1 MKPTTIASLQKCKQD
16 KKRFATITAYDY
28 SFAKLFAD
36 EGINVMLV
44 GDSLGMTVQ
53 GHDST
58 LPVTVADIAYHTA
71 AVRRGAPNCL
81 LLADLPFMAYATPE
95 QAFENA
101 ATVMR
106 AGANM
111 VKIEGGEWLVE
122 TVQMLTERAVPV
134 CGHLGLTPQSVNIF
148 GGYKVQGRGDEA
160 GDRLLSDALALEAA
174 GAQLLVL
181 ECVPVELAKRIT
193 EALAIPVIGI
203 GAGNVTDGQ
212 ILVMHD
218 AFGITGGHIPKFAKN
233 FLAETGDIRA
243 AVRQY
248 MAEVESGVYPGEE
261 HSFPLRSDVVL
272 IIETLPLLRQ
282 QIRRLRMEG
291 KRVALVPTM
300 GNLHDGHMKLVDEA
314 KARADVVVVSIFVNP
329 MQFDRPE
336 DLARYPRTLQEDC
349 EKLNKRKVDLVF
361 APSVKE
367 IYPNGTETHT
377 YVDVPGLST
386 MLEGASRPGHFRGVS
401 TIVSKLFNLV
411 QPDIACFGEK
421 DFQQLALI
429 RKMVADM
436 GFDIEIVGV
445 PIMRAKDGLALSS
458 RNGYLTAE
466 QRKIAPGLYKVLSSI
481 ADKLQA
487 GERDL
492 DEIIAIA
499 GQELNEKGFR
509 SDDIQIRDADTLLEI
524 SENSKR
530 AVILVAA
537 WLGDARLIDNKLVEL
552 A

>member
-1 MKPTTIASLQKCKQD
+1 M
-16 KKRFATITAYDY
+16 
-28 SFAKLFAD
+28 
-36 EGINVMLV
+36 
-44 GDSLGMTVQ
+44 
-53 GHDST
+53 
-58 LPVTVADIAYHTA
+58 
-71 AVRRGAPNCL
+71 
-81 LLADLPFMAYATPE
+81 
-95 QAFENA
+95 
-101 ATVMR
+101 
-106 AGANM
+106 
-111 VKIEGGEWLVE
+111 
-122 TVQMLTERAVPV
+122 
-134 CGHLGLTPQSVNIF
+134 
-148 GGYKVQGRGDEA
+148 
-160 GDRLLSDALALEAA
+160 
-174 GAQLLVL
+174 
-181 ECVPVELAKRIT
+181 
-193 EALAIPVIGI
+193 
-203 GAGNVTDGQ
+203 
-212 ILVMHD
+212 
-218 AFGITGGHIPKFAKN
+218 
-233 FLAETGDIRA
+233 
-243 AVRQY
+243 
-248 MAEVESGVYPGEE
+248 
-261 HSFPLRSDVVL
+261 L

-291 KRVALVPTM
+291 KRVALVPNM

-492 DEIIAIA
+492 DEIITIA

-509 SDDIQIRDADTLLEI
+509 ADDIQIRDADTLLEV

-537 WLGDARLIDNKLVEL
+537 WLGDARLIDNKIVEL
-552 A
+552 V

>member
-1 MKPTTIASLQKCKQD
+1 M
-16 KKRFATITAYDY
+16 
-28 SFAKLFAD
+28 
-36 EGINVMLV
+36 
-44 GDSLGMTVQ
+44 
-53 GHDST
+53 
-58 LPVTVADIAYHTA
+58 
-71 AVRRGAPNCL
+71 
-81 LLADLPFMAYATPE
+81 
-95 QAFENA
+95 
-101 ATVMR
+101 
-106 AGANM
+106 
-111 VKIEGGEWLVE
+111 
-122 TVQMLTERAVPV
+122 
-134 CGHLGLTPQSVNIF
+134 
-148 GGYKVQGRGDEA
+148 
-160 GDRLLSDALALEAA
+160 
-174 GAQLLVL
+174 
-181 ECVPVELAKRIT
+181 
-193 EALAIPVIGI
+193 
-203 GAGNVTDGQ
+203 
-212 ILVMHD
+212 
-218 AFGITGGHIPKFAKN
+218 
-233 FLAETGDIRA
+233 
-243 AVRQY
+243 
-248 MAEVESGVYPGEE
+248 
-261 HSFPLRSDVVL
+261 L

-481 ADKLQA
+481 ADKLQV

-492 DEIIAIA
+492 DEIITIA

-509 SDDIQIRDADTLLEI
+509 ADDIQIRDADTLLEV
-524 SENSKR
+524 SETNKR

-537 WLGDARLIDNKLVEL
+537 WLGDARLIDNKIVEL

>member
-1 MKPTTIASLQKCKQD
+1 M
-16 KKRFATITAYDY
+16 
-28 SFAKLFAD
+28 
-36 EGINVMLV
+36 
-44 GDSLGMTVQ
+44 
-53 GHDST
+53 
-58 LPVTVADIAYHTA
+58 
-71 AVRRGAPNCL
+71 
-81 LLADLPFMAYATPE
+81 
-95 QAFENA
+95 
-101 ATVMR
+101 
-106 AGANM
+106 
-111 VKIEGGEWLVE
+111 
-122 TVQMLTERAVPV
+122 
-134 CGHLGLTPQSVNIF
+134 
-148 GGYKVQGRGDEA
+148 
-160 GDRLLSDALALEAA
+160 
-174 GAQLLVL
+174 
-181 ECVPVELAKRIT
+181 
-193 EALAIPVIGI
+193 
-203 GAGNVTDGQ
+203 
-212 ILVMHD
+212 
-218 AFGITGGHIPKFAKN
+218 
-233 FLAETGDIRA
+233 
-243 AVRQY
+243 
-248 MAEVESGVYPGEE
+248 
-261 HSFPLRSDVVL
+261 L

-282 QIRRLRMEG
+282 QIHRLRMEG

-314 KARADVVVVSIFVNP
+314 KARADVGGVSIFVNP

-336 DLARYPRTLQEDC
+336 DLVRYPRTLQEDC

-386 MLEGASRPGHFRGVS
+386 MLEGARRPGHFRGVS

-458 RNGYLTAE
+458 RNSYLTAE

-509 SDDIQIRDADTLLEI
+509 ADDIQIRDADTLLEV

-537 WLGDARLIDNKLVEL
+537 WLGDARLIDNKIVEL

>member
-1 MKPTTIASLQKCKQD
+1 M
-16 KKRFATITAYDY
+16 
-28 SFAKLFAD
+28 
-36 EGINVMLV
+36 
-44 GDSLGMTVQ
+44 
-53 GHDST
+53 
-58 LPVTVADIAYHTA
+58 
-71 AVRRGAPNCL
+71 
-81 LLADLPFMAYATPE
+81 
-95 QAFENA
+95 
-101 ATVMR
+101 
-106 AGANM
+106 
-111 VKIEGGEWLVE
+111 
-122 TVQMLTERAVPV
+122 
-134 CGHLGLTPQSVNIF
+134 
-148 GGYKVQGRGDEA
+148 
-160 GDRLLSDALALEAA
+160 
-174 GAQLLVL
+174 
-181 ECVPVELAKRIT
+181 
-193 EALAIPVIGI
+193 
-203 GAGNVTDGQ
+203 
-212 ILVMHD
+212 
-218 AFGITGGHIPKFAKN
+218 
-233 FLAETGDIRA
+233 
-243 AVRQY
+243 
-248 MAEVESGVYPGEE
+248 
-261 HSFPLRSDVVL
+261 L

-336 DLARYPRTLQEDC
+336 DLARYLRTLQEDC

-509 SDDIQIRDADTLLEI
+509 ADDIQIRDADTLLEV

-537 WLGDARLIDNKLVEL
+537 WLGDARLIDNKMVEL

>member
-1 MKPTTIASLQKCKQD
+1 M
-16 KKRFATITAYDY
+16 
-28 SFAKLFAD
+28 
-36 EGINVMLV
+36 
-44 GDSLGMTVQ
+44 
-53 GHDST
+53 
-58 LPVTVADIAYHTA
+58 
-71 AVRRGAPNCL
+71 
-81 LLADLPFMAYATPE
+81 
-95 QAFENA
+95 
-101 ATVMR
+101 
-106 AGANM
+106 
-111 VKIEGGEWLVE
+111 
-122 TVQMLTERAVPV
+122 
-134 CGHLGLTPQSVNIF
+134 
-148 GGYKVQGRGDEA
+148 
-160 GDRLLSDALALEAA
+160 
-174 GAQLLVL
+174 
-181 ECVPVELAKRIT
+181 
-193 EALAIPVIGI
+193 
-203 GAGNVTDGQ
+203 
-212 ILVMHD
+212 
-218 AFGITGGHIPKFAKN
+218 
-233 FLAETGDIRA
+233 
-243 AVRQY
+243 
-248 MAEVESGVYPGEE
+248 
-261 HSFPLRSDVVL
+261 L

-509 SDDIQIRDADTLLEI
+509 SDDIQIRDADTLLEV

-537 WLGDARLIDNKLVEL
+537 WLGDARLINNKLVEL

>member
-1 MKPTTIASLQKCKQD
+1 M
-16 KKRFATITAYDY
+16 
-28 SFAKLFAD
+28 
-36 EGINVMLV
+36 
-44 GDSLGMTVQ
+44 
-53 GHDST
+53 
-58 LPVTVADIAYHTA
+58 
-71 AVRRGAPNCL
+71 
-81 LLADLPFMAYATPE
+81 
-95 QAFENA
+95 
-101 ATVMR
+101 
-106 AGANM
+106 
-111 VKIEGGEWLVE
+111 
-122 TVQMLTERAVPV
+122 
-134 CGHLGLTPQSVNIF
+134 
-148 GGYKVQGRGDEA
+148 
-160 GDRLLSDALALEAA
+160 
-174 GAQLLVL
+174 
-181 ECVPVELAKRIT
+181 
-193 EALAIPVIGI
+193 
-203 GAGNVTDGQ
+203 
-212 ILVMHD
+212 
-218 AFGITGGHIPKFAKN
+218 
-233 FLAETGDIRA
+233 
-243 AVRQY
+243 
-248 MAEVESGVYPGEE
+248 
-261 HSFPLRSDVVL
+261 L
-272 IIETLPLLRQ
+272 IIATLPLLRQ

-492 DEIIAIA
+492 DEIITIA

-509 SDDIQIRDADTLLEI
+509 ADDIQIRDADTLLEV
-524 SENSKR
+524 SETSKR

-537 WLGDARLIDNKLVEL
+537 WLGDARLIDNKMVEL

>member
-1 MKPTTIASLQKCKQD
+1 M
-16 KKRFATITAYDY
+16 
-28 SFAKLFAD
+28 
-36 EGINVMLV
+36 
-44 GDSLGMTVQ
+44 
-53 GHDST
+53 
-58 LPVTVADIAYHTA
+58 
-71 AVRRGAPNCL
+71 
-81 LLADLPFMAYATPE
+81 
-95 QAFENA
+95 
-101 ATVMR
+101 
-106 AGANM
+106 
-111 VKIEGGEWLVE
+111 
-122 TVQMLTERAVPV
+122 
-134 CGHLGLTPQSVNIF
+134 
-148 GGYKVQGRGDEA
+148 
-160 GDRLLSDALALEAA
+160 
-174 GAQLLVL
+174 
-181 ECVPVELAKRIT
+181 
-193 EALAIPVIGI
+193 
-203 GAGNVTDGQ
+203 
-212 ILVMHD
+212 
-218 AFGITGGHIPKFAKN
+218 
-233 FLAETGDIRA
+233 
-243 AVRQY
+243 
-248 MAEVESGVYPGEE
+248 
-261 HSFPLRSDVVL
+261 L

-436 GFDIEIVGV
+436 SFDIEIVGV

-487 GERDL
+487 GERHL

-509 SDDIQIRDADTLLEI
+509 ADDIQIRDADTLLEV
-524 SENSKR
+524 SETSKR

-537 WLGDARLIDNKLVEL
+537 WLGDARLIDNKMVEL

>member
-1 MKPTTIASLQKCKQD
+1 M
-16 KKRFATITAYDY
+16 
-28 SFAKLFAD
+28 
-36 EGINVMLV
+36 
-44 GDSLGMTVQ
+44 
-53 GHDST
+53 
-58 LPVTVADIAYHTA
+58 
-71 AVRRGAPNCL
+71 
-81 LLADLPFMAYATPE
+81 
-95 QAFENA
+95 
-101 ATVMR
+101 
-106 AGANM
+106 
-111 VKIEGGEWLVE
+111 
-122 TVQMLTERAVPV
+122 
-134 CGHLGLTPQSVNIF
+134 
-148 GGYKVQGRGDEA
+148 
-160 GDRLLSDALALEAA
+160 
-174 GAQLLVL
+174 
-181 ECVPVELAKRIT
+181 
-193 EALAIPVIGI
+193 
-203 GAGNVTDGQ
+203 
-212 ILVMHD
+212 
-218 AFGITGGHIPKFAKN
+218 
-233 FLAETGDIRA
+233 
-243 AVRQY
+243 
-248 MAEVESGVYPGEE
+248 
-261 HSFPLRSDVVL
+261 L

-481 ADKLQA
+481 ADKIQD

-492 DEIIAIA
+492 DEINAIA

-509 SDDIQIRDADTLLEI
+509 ADDIQIRDADTLLEV
-524 SENSKR
+524 SETSKR

-537 WLGDARLIDNKLVEL
+537 WLGDARLIDNKMVEL

>member
-1 MKPTTIASLQKCKQD
+1 M
-16 KKRFATITAYDY
+16 
-28 SFAKLFAD
+28 
-36 EGINVMLV
+36 
-44 GDSLGMTVQ
+44 
-53 GHDST
+53 
-58 LPVTVADIAYHTA
+58 
-71 AVRRGAPNCL
+71 
-81 LLADLPFMAYATPE
+81 
-95 QAFENA
+95 
-101 ATVMR
+101 
-106 AGANM
+106 
-111 VKIEGGEWLVE
+111 
-122 TVQMLTERAVPV
+122 
-134 CGHLGLTPQSVNIF
+134 
-148 GGYKVQGRGDEA
+148 
-160 GDRLLSDALALEAA
+160 
-174 GAQLLVL
+174 
-181 ECVPVELAKRIT
+181 
-193 EALAIPVIGI
+193 
-203 GAGNVTDGQ
+203 
-212 ILVMHD
+212 
-218 AFGITGGHIPKFAKN
+218 
-233 FLAETGDIRA
+233 
-243 AVRQY
+243 
-248 MAEVESGVYPGEE
+248 
-261 HSFPLRSDVVL
+261 L
-272 IIETLPLLRQ
+272 IIEPLPLLRQ

-492 DEIIAIA
+492 DEIITIA
-499 GQELNEKGFR
+499 EQELNEKGFR
-509 SDDIQIRDADTLLEI
+509 ADDIQIRDADTLLEV
-524 SENSKR
+524 SETSKR

-537 WLGDARLIDNKLVEL
+537 WLGDARLIDNKMVEL

>member
-1 MKPTTIASLQKCKQD
+1 M
-16 KKRFATITAYDY
+16 
-28 SFAKLFAD
+28 
-36 EGINVMLV
+36 
-44 GDSLGMTVQ
+44 
-53 GHDST
+53 
-58 LPVTVADIAYHTA
+58 
-71 AVRRGAPNCL
+71 
-81 LLADLPFMAYATPE
+81 
-95 QAFENA
+95 
-101 ATVMR
+101 
-106 AGANM
+106 
-111 VKIEGGEWLVE
+111 
-122 TVQMLTERAVPV
+122 
-134 CGHLGLTPQSVNIF
+134 
-148 GGYKVQGRGDEA
+148 
-160 GDRLLSDALALEAA
+160 
-174 GAQLLVL
+174 
-181 ECVPVELAKRIT
+181 
-193 EALAIPVIGI
+193 
-203 GAGNVTDGQ
+203 
-212 ILVMHD
+212 
-218 AFGITGGHIPKFAKN
+218 
-233 FLAETGDIRA
+233 
-243 AVRQY
+243 
-248 MAEVESGVYPGEE
+248 
-261 HSFPLRSDVVL
+261 L

-466 QRKIAPGLYKVLSSI
+466 QRKIAPGLSKVMSTMAEQLL
-481 ADKLQA
+481 AKELTA
-487 GERDL
+487 E
-492 DEIIAIA
+492 EIIALA
-499 GQELNEKGFR
+499 EQALNEKGLR
-509 SDDIQIRDADTLLEI
+509 ADDVQIRDADTLLALTET
-524 SENSKR
+524 SKR

-537 WLGDARLIDNKLVEL
+537 WLGQARLIDNKVVEL

>member
-1 MKPTTIASLQKCKQD
+1 M
-16 KKRFATITAYDY
+16 
-28 SFAKLFAD
+28 
-36 EGINVMLV
+36 
-44 GDSLGMTVQ
+44 
-53 GHDST
+53 
-58 LPVTVADIAYHTA
+58 
-71 AVRRGAPNCL
+71 
-81 LLADLPFMAYATPE
+81 
-95 QAFENA
+95 
-101 ATVMR
+101 
-106 AGANM
+106 
-111 VKIEGGEWLVE
+111 
-122 TVQMLTERAVPV
+122 
-134 CGHLGLTPQSVNIF
+134 
-148 GGYKVQGRGDEA
+148 
-160 GDRLLSDALALEAA
+160 
-174 GAQLLVL
+174 
-181 ECVPVELAKRIT
+181 
-193 EALAIPVIGI
+193 
-203 GAGNVTDGQ
+203 
-212 ILVMHD
+212 
-218 AFGITGGHIPKFAKN
+218 
-233 FLAETGDIRA
+233 
-243 AVRQY
+243 
-248 MAEVESGVYPGEE
+248 
-261 HSFPLRSDVVL
+261 L

-300 GNLHDGHMKLVDEA
+300 GNLHDGHMKLIDEA

-429 RKMVADM
+429 RKMVADI

-466 QRKIAPGLYKVLSSI
+466 QRKIAPALYKVLSSI

-509 SDDIQIRDADTLLEI
+509 SDDIQIRDADTLLEV

>member
-1 MKPTTIASLQKCKQD
+1 
-16 KKRFATITAYDY
+16 
-28 SFAKLFAD
+28 
-36 EGINVMLV
+36 
-44 GDSLGMTVQ
+44 
-53 GHDST
+53 
-58 LPVTVADIAYHTA
+58 
-71 AVRRGAPNCL
+71 
-81 LLADLPFMAYATPE
+81 
-95 QAFENA
+95 
-101 ATVMR
+101 
-106 AGANM
+106 
-111 VKIEGGEWLVE
+111 
-122 TVQMLTERAVPV
+122 
-134 CGHLGLTPQSVNIF
+134 
-148 GGYKVQGRGDEA
+148 
-160 GDRLLSDALALEAA
+160 
-174 GAQLLVL
+174 
-181 ECVPVELAKRIT
+181 
-193 EALAIPVIGI
+193 
-203 GAGNVTDGQ
+203 
-212 ILVMHD
+212 
-218 AFGITGGHIPKFAKN
+218 
-233 FLAETGDIRA
+233 
-243 AVRQY
+243 
-248 MAEVESGVYPGEE
+248 
-261 HSFPLRSDVVL
+261 L

-492 DEIIAIA
+492 DEIITIA

-509 SDDIQIRDADTLLEI
+509 ADDIQIRDADTLLEV
-524 SENSKR
+524 SETSKR

-537 WLGDARLIDNKLVEL
+537 WLGDARLIDNKMVEL

>member
-1 MKPTTIASLQKCKQD
+1 M
-16 KKRFATITAYDY
+16 
-28 SFAKLFAD
+28 
-36 EGINVMLV
+36 
-44 GDSLGMTVQ
+44 
-53 GHDST
+53 
-58 LPVTVADIAYHTA
+58 
-71 AVRRGAPNCL
+71 
-81 LLADLPFMAYATPE
+81 
-95 QAFENA
+95 
-101 ATVMR
+101 
-106 AGANM
+106 
-111 VKIEGGEWLVE
+111 
-122 TVQMLTERAVPV
+122 
-134 CGHLGLTPQSVNIF
+134 
-148 GGYKVQGRGDEA
+148 
-160 GDRLLSDALALEAA
+160 
-174 GAQLLVL
+174 
-181 ECVPVELAKRIT
+181 
-193 EALAIPVIGI
+193 
-203 GAGNVTDGQ
+203 
-212 ILVMHD
+212 
-218 AFGITGGHIPKFAKN
+218 
-233 FLAETGDIRA
+233 
-243 AVRQY
+243 
-248 MAEVESGVYPGEE
+248 
-261 HSFPLRSDVVL
+261 L

-300 GNLHDGHMKLVDEA
+300 GNLHDEYMKLVDEA

-492 DEIIAIA
+492 DEIITIA

-509 SDDIQIRDADTLLEI
+509 ADDIQIRDADTLLEV
-524 SENSKR
+524 SETSKR

-537 WLGDARLIDNKLVEL
+537 WLGDARLIDNKMVEL

>member
-1 MKPTTIASLQKCKQD
+1 
-16 KKRFATITAYDY
+16 
-28 SFAKLFAD
+28 
-36 EGINVMLV
+36 
-44 GDSLGMTVQ
+44 
-53 GHDST
+53 
-58 LPVTVADIAYHTA
+58 
-71 AVRRGAPNCL
+71 
-81 LLADLPFMAYATPE
+81 
-95 QAFENA
+95 
-101 ATVMR
+101 
-106 AGANM
+106 
-111 VKIEGGEWLVE
+111 
-122 TVQMLTERAVPV
+122 
-134 CGHLGLTPQSVNIF
+134 
-148 GGYKVQGRGDEA
+148 
-160 GDRLLSDALALEAA
+160 
-174 GAQLLVL
+174 
-181 ECVPVELAKRIT
+181 
-193 EALAIPVIGI
+193 
-203 GAGNVTDGQ
+203 
-212 ILVMHD
+212 
-218 AFGITGGHIPKFAKN
+218 
-233 FLAETGDIRA
+233 
-243 AVRQY
+243 
-248 MAEVESGVYPGEE
+248 
-261 HSFPLRSDVVL
+261 VL

-436 GFDIEIVGV
+436 GFDIEIIGV

-509 SDDIQIRDADTLLEI
+509 ADDIQIRDADTLQEV

-537 WLGDARLIDNKLVEL
+537 WLGDARLIDNKIVEL

>member
-1 MKPTTIASLQKCKQD
+1 M
-16 KKRFATITAYDY
+16 
-28 SFAKLFAD
+28 
-36 EGINVMLV
+36 
-44 GDSLGMTVQ
+44 
-53 GHDST
+53 
-58 LPVTVADIAYHTA
+58 
-71 AVRRGAPNCL
+71 
-81 LLADLPFMAYATPE
+81 
-95 QAFENA
+95 
-101 ATVMR
+101 
-106 AGANM
+106 
-111 VKIEGGEWLVE
+111 
-122 TVQMLTERAVPV
+122 
-134 CGHLGLTPQSVNIF
+134 
-148 GGYKVQGRGDEA
+148 
-160 GDRLLSDALALEAA
+160 
-174 GAQLLVL
+174 
-181 ECVPVELAKRIT
+181 
-193 EALAIPVIGI
+193 
-203 GAGNVTDGQ
+203 
-212 ILVMHD
+212 
-218 AFGITGGHIPKFAKN
+218 
-233 FLAETGDIRA
+233 
-243 AVRQY
+243 
-248 MAEVESGVYPGEE
+248 
-261 HSFPLRSDVVL
+261 L

-429 RKMVADM
+429 RIMVADM

-492 DEIIAIA
+492 DEIITIA

-509 SDDIQIRDADTLLEI
+509 ADDIQIRDADTLLEV

-537 WLGDARLIDNKLVEL
+537 WLGDARLIDNKMVEL

>member
-1 MKPTTIASLQKCKQD
+1 M
-16 KKRFATITAYDY
+16 
-28 SFAKLFAD
+28 
-36 EGINVMLV
+36 
-44 GDSLGMTVQ
+44 
-53 GHDST
+53 
-58 LPVTVADIAYHTA
+58 
-71 AVRRGAPNCL
+71 
-81 LLADLPFMAYATPE
+81 
-95 QAFENA
+95 
-101 ATVMR
+101 
-106 AGANM
+106 
-111 VKIEGGEWLVE
+111 
-122 TVQMLTERAVPV
+122 
-134 CGHLGLTPQSVNIF
+134 
-148 GGYKVQGRGDEA
+148 
-160 GDRLLSDALALEAA
+160 
-174 GAQLLVL
+174 
-181 ECVPVELAKRIT
+181 
-193 EALAIPVIGI
+193 
-203 GAGNVTDGQ
+203 
-212 ILVMHD
+212 
-218 AFGITGGHIPKFAKN
+218 
-233 FLAETGDIRA
+233 
-243 AVRQY
+243 
-248 MAEVESGVYPGEE
+248 
-261 HSFPLRSDVVL
+261 L

-401 TIVSKLFNLV
+401 TIVSKLFNLI

-492 DEIIAIA
+492 DEIITIA

-509 SDDIQIRDADTLLEI
+509 ADDIQIRDADTLLEV
-524 SENSKR
+524 SETSKR

-537 WLGDARLIDNKLVEL
+537 WLGDARLIDNKMVEL

>member
-1 MKPTTIASLQKCKQD
+1 M
-16 KKRFATITAYDY
+16 
-28 SFAKLFAD
+28 
-36 EGINVMLV
+36 
-44 GDSLGMTVQ
+44 
-53 GHDST
+53 
-58 LPVTVADIAYHTA
+58 
-71 AVRRGAPNCL
+71 
-81 LLADLPFMAYATPE
+81 
-95 QAFENA
+95 
-101 ATVMR
+101 
-106 AGANM
+106 
-111 VKIEGGEWLVE
+111 
-122 TVQMLTERAVPV
+122 
-134 CGHLGLTPQSVNIF
+134 
-148 GGYKVQGRGDEA
+148 
-160 GDRLLSDALALEAA
+160 
-174 GAQLLVL
+174 
-181 ECVPVELAKRIT
+181 
-193 EALAIPVIGI
+193 
-203 GAGNVTDGQ
+203 
-212 ILVMHD
+212 
-218 AFGITGGHIPKFAKN
+218 
-233 FLAETGDIRA
+233 
-243 AVRQY
+243 
-248 MAEVESGVYPGEE
+248 
-261 HSFPLRSDVVL
+261 L

-429 RKMVADM
+429 RKIVADM

-524 SENSKR
+524 AENSKR

-537 WLGDARLIDNKLVEL
+537 WLGDARLIDNKIVEL

>member
-1 MKPTTIASLQKCKQD
+1 M
-16 KKRFATITAYDY
+16 
-28 SFAKLFAD
+28 
-36 EGINVMLV
+36 
-44 GDSLGMTVQ
+44 
-53 GHDST
+53 
-58 LPVTVADIAYHTA
+58 
-71 AVRRGAPNCL
+71 
-81 LLADLPFMAYATPE
+81 
-95 QAFENA
+95 
-101 ATVMR
+101 
-106 AGANM
+106 
-111 VKIEGGEWLVE
+111 
-122 TVQMLTERAVPV
+122 
-134 CGHLGLTPQSVNIF
+134 
-148 GGYKVQGRGDEA
+148 
-160 GDRLLSDALALEAA
+160 
-174 GAQLLVL
+174 
-181 ECVPVELAKRIT
+181 
-193 EALAIPVIGI
+193 
-203 GAGNVTDGQ
+203 
-212 ILVMHD
+212 
-218 AFGITGGHIPKFAKN
+218 
-233 FLAETGDIRA
+233 
-243 AVRQY
+243 
-248 MAEVESGVYPGEE
+248 
-261 HSFPLRSDVVL
+261 L

-377 YVDVPGLST
+377 SVDVPGLST

-509 SDDIQIRDADTLLEI
+509 SDDIQIRDADTLLEV

>member
-1 MKPTTIASLQKCKQD
+1 M
-16 KKRFATITAYDY
+16 
-28 SFAKLFAD
+28 
-36 EGINVMLV
+36 
-44 GDSLGMTVQ
+44 
-53 GHDST
+53 
-58 LPVTVADIAYHTA
+58 
-71 AVRRGAPNCL
+71 
-81 LLADLPFMAYATPE
+81 
-95 QAFENA
+95 
-101 ATVMR
+101 
-106 AGANM
+106 
-111 VKIEGGEWLVE
+111 
-122 TVQMLTERAVPV
+122 
-134 CGHLGLTPQSVNIF
+134 
-148 GGYKVQGRGDEA
+148 
-160 GDRLLSDALALEAA
+160 
-174 GAQLLVL
+174 
-181 ECVPVELAKRIT
+181 
-193 EALAIPVIGI
+193 
-203 GAGNVTDGQ
+203 
-212 ILVMHD
+212 
-218 AFGITGGHIPKFAKN
+218 
-233 FLAETGDIRA
+233 
-243 AVRQY
+243 
-248 MAEVESGVYPGEE
+248 
-261 HSFPLRSDVVL
+261 L

-291 KRVALVPTM
+291 NRVALVPTM

-411 QPDIACFGEK
+411 QPNIACFGEK

-492 DEIIAIA
+492 DEIITIA

-509 SDDIQIRDADTLLEI
+509 ADDIQIRDADTLLEV
-524 SENSKR
+524 SETSKR

-537 WLGDARLIDNKLVEL
+537 WLGDARLIDNKMVEL